1 MQLSLKTLRSHILS
15 RLAVAAITLSI
26 ASATHAA
33 ESAFIQQ
40 AVPGTTTKLT
50 IPDSAIG
57 QSTSFL
63 GSNTQFSFTP
73 TPEQTVPHGA
83 TAANFAQTLTV
94 GNFNTVA
101 QVQSGRNDLSSVAV
115 LDGNRNNVGVVQN
128 GNNLTSNLA
137 LLGLQ
142 ATNVALVQGPNSP
155 PVSLLIARLPNG
167 SIVIK

>member
-1 MQLSLKTLRSHILS
+1 MQFSLKTLRSLVSARI
-15 RLAVAAITLSI
+15 AVAVMTLAIP
-26 ASATHAA
+26 SAAHAA

-40 AVPGTTTKLT
+40 VVPGTTMKQT
-50 IPDSAIG
+50 IPDASIG
-57 QSTSFL
+57 QSGNVVSTNSQL
-63 GSNTQFSFTP
+63 SFTP

-115 LDGNRNNVGVVQN
+115 LGGNSNNVGVVQN
-128 GNNLTSNLA
+128 GNNLTSSLA
-137 LLGLQ
+137 LLGTQ
-142 ATNVALVQGPNSP
+142 AMNIALVQGPNSA
-155 PVSLLIARLPNG
+155 PVNLLIARLPNG